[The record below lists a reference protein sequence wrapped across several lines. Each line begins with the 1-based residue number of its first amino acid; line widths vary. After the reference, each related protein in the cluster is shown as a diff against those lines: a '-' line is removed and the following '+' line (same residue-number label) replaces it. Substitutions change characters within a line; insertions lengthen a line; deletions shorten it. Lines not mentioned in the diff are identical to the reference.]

1 MKTSVFAAAILIMP
15 SMALAQ
21 TPNMPS
27 LWTCVAATK
36 VECVLGACRA
46 SSPSTI
52 EFDLINWSYTRC
64 SEGCFGGQSNDW
76 SERGGDLTVTSLSL
90 PQLAVI
96 HSDNSFTDIA
106 VVHGATYVSEGIC
119 KADYRNGDAES
130 SANLIDSW
138 LAFDAWQKAES
149 ARD

>member
-1 MKTSVFAAAILIMP
+1 MKTIAFTAAIWIMP

-27 LWTCVAATK
+27 LWNCVAATK
-36 VECVLGACRA
+36 VECVLGACRV
-46 SSPSTI
+46 SVPSTT
-52 EFDLINWSYTRC
+52 EFDLINWSYARC
-64 SEGCFGGQSNDW
+64 SEGCFGGQSNHW
-76 SERGGDLTVTSLSL
+76 SERDGELTVTSLSL
-90 PQLAVI
+90 SQLAVI
-96 HSDNSFTDIA
+96 RSDNSFTDIA
-106 VVHGATYVSEGIC
+106 VVHGVTYVSEGTC

-149 ARD
+149 AGD